1 MKTDL
6 KTQVIRKKIKEKHS
20 GFNALYSGYASVND
34 FIDHVA
40 LKLSKDSQI
49 IQLAGDNLTDR
60 EFLECAVK
68 IKQLCE
74 MFNATFIVKSRAD
87 IAYLSGADSVNLK
100 QEDLDIR
107 RVKEMFGEEIII
119 GLYENTT
126 EGALRAVK
134 DGADYI
140 SVNQIFPTPTEPV
153 KNTGLEY
160 AKWVSENT
168 LVPVLVERGTFTES
182 QITII

>member
-1 MKTDL
+1 METNL
-6 KTQVIRKKIKEKHS
+6 KEQIIKKKIKEKHN
-20 GFNALYSGYASVND
+20 GFNATYSGYTSVND
-34 FIDHVA
+34 FIDNVA
-40 LKLSKDSQI
+40 LKLSKGAEI
-49 IQLAGDNLTDR
+49 VQLSGENLTDK
-60 EFLECAVK
+60 EFSECAIK

-87 IAYLSGADSVNLK
+87 IACLSGADSVNLK
-100 QEDLDIR
+100 QDDLNIR

-119 GLYENTT
+119 GLYANTT

-168 LVPVLVERGTFTES
+168 LVPVLIERGTFTES
-182 QITII
+182 QIEII